1 MGAQGIENTLI
12 IFIIYD
18 YRAEKKK
25 LCKDINI
32 KRQFYSIQ
40 STFEIFRNVEICTNK
55 IPKSPMFP
63 LPLELK
69 DMFLRSA
76 RIQSFLGKQCKC
88 CEHCDPTPNL
98 LEVFTKSFLN
108 LMHCCCSSPPR
119 FMSMEFSQQLTILS
133 EVIDTRNACQDSK
146 RGLWKGI

>member
-1 MGAQGIENTLI
+1 MLKFLT
-12 IFIIYD
+12 
-18 YRAEKKK
+18 
-25 LCKDINI
+25 NI
-32 KRQFYSIQ
+32 
-40 STFEIFRNVEICTNK
+40 T
-55 IPKSPMFP
+55 PKSPMFS
-63 LPLELK
+63 LSLELK
-69 DMFLRSA
+69 DMFLQSA
-76 RIQSFLGKQCKC
+76 RIWSFLGKQRKC

-98 LEVFTKSFLN
+98 LEVFAKSFLN